1 MSAPSRPK
9 RTLQQR
15 HPSVLAA
22 HAEAARIPVMPEED
36 YQAFRADVG
45 ARGLR
50 VPIEINDENVVL
62 DGRQRLRAARDLG
75 LESVPVRVVEAADEL
90 EYMLRAAV
98 LRRHL
103 QPGQRAALVVEFE
116 GYDELRAEGRE
127 RQRANLR
134 QASEVATLPPRGKT
148 RDAGALWAGVSART
162 VQDVATVHEND
173 KELFERVKRGELGA
187 ALAARRVRRTLRDRE
202 LPPAP
207 PLPGGPIDVI
217 YADPPWQLGNPD
229 GP

>member
-1 MSAPSRPK
+1 MERPEVAPMRSFPALMRLPRTGMNFFRHERAIVTLFWSNGSDRRWCQPPKGAVMTVPSRPK

-15 HPSVLAA
+15 PPSGLAA

-36 YQAFRADVG
+36 YRAFRADVD

-75 LESVPVRVVEAADEL
+75 HESVQVRIVEAADEVD
-90 EYMLRAAV
+90 YMLRAAV

-116 GYDELRAEGRE
+116 GYDVLRREARE

-148 RDAGALWAGVSART
+148 RDAGAHWAGVSART
-162 VQDVATVHEND
+162 V
-173 KELFERVKRGELGA
+173 
-187 ALAARRVRRTLRDRE
+187 
-202 LPPAP
+202 
-207 PLPGGPIDVI
+207 
-217 YADPPWQLGNPD
+217 
-229 GP
+229 